1 MEAAESDA
9 KPILFIY
16 SNHTEL
22 LDRFGEPLREM
33 LLNEYADVFDCF
45 YASEKDWPQTRKLF
59 ATSD

>member
-1 MEAAESDA
+1 MSSMEAAKGDA

-45 YASEKDWPQTRKLF
+45 YASETDWP
-59 ATSD
+59 